1 MGDSQNTAWDI
12 LVVGAGT
19 GGAVVARRLAEG
31 GFRVLLV
38 DRAAAADVGRKVCG
52 NAIGEDGLSVLSRY
66 VETPEGPEVA
76 KRLSH
81 GTLILEDGSTI
92 RIPKGGVIL
101 NRLVFGQRLLA
112 DAIRAGVVF
121 HDRSSCVGWGD
132 RDSNRVRVRDPGGHE
147 ADVAA
152 RIVIDAS
159 GFRAVL
165 TRTGGPTYPDAVSRG
180 DVAIAY
186 RQVVPL
192 VEPLDRPD
200 DAIVV
205 LAPKMARGGYGWVFP
220 MSDRLANVGIG
231 APLSAVD
238 RPIQEIY
245 DEFVAAQPWLHLSDP
260 IEAGAGLLPIRAPLA
275 TFVGDGFMCVGD
287 AACQT
292 DPLHGGGISPSIVG
306 AHLAADAAARALE
319 SGDTSA
325 EALWGYNL
333 SFMREVGARHAGQ
346 DFLRRFL
353 DSLGDDDLLF
363 LAREF
368 GGSHLLT
375 TTFQPDGALPRL
387 RTAFRVLSKAAARP
401 RLAGTL
407 VRTGQLCERIQQT
420 YLDYPDSIE
429 GLDTWLGHVEFHRRA
444 HARAVRGGGP

>member
-1 MGDSQNTAWDI
+1 MSDSPNSIWDV

-19 GGAVVARRLAEG
+19 GGAVAARRLAGG
-31 GFRVLLV
+31 GFRVLLI
-38 DRAAAADVGRKVCG
+38 DRAASTDVGRKVCG
-52 NAIGEDGLSVLSRY
+52 NAIGEDGLAVLSRY
-66 VETPEGPEVA
+66 TDSPKGAEVA

-81 GTLILEDGSTI
+81 GTLILEDGTAI

-112 DAIRAGVVF
+112 DAIDAGAVF
-121 HDRSSCVGWGD
+121 RDRSSCVGWSD
-132 RDSNRVRVRDPGGHE
+132 RAENRVRVRDADGDE
-147 ADVAA
+147 ADLGA

-165 TRTGGPTYPDAVSRG
+165 TRTGGPRRPDAVSRG

-186 RQVVPL
+186 REIVPL
-192 VEPLDRPD
+192 REPLDHPD

-205 LAPKMARGGYGWVFP
+205 LAPKVARGGYGWVFP
-220 MSDRLANVGIG
+220 MGERLANVGIG
-231 APLSAVD
+231 APLAAVD
-238 RPIQEIY
+238 RPIREIY
-245 DEFVAAQPWLHLSDP
+245 DDFVAAQPWLHSSDP
-260 IEAGAGLLPIRAPLA
+260 IETGTGLLPIRAPLA
-275 TFVGDGFMCVGD
+275 TFVGDGFMCIGD

-306 AHLAADAAARALE
+306 ANLAADAAARAL
-319 SGDTSA
+319 SDGDTSA
-325 EALWGYNL
+325 EALWGYNVA
-333 SFMREVGARHAGQ
+333 FMREVGARHAGQ

-353 DSLGDDDLLF
+353 DSVGDDDLLF

-368 GGSHLLT
+368 GSSHLLT

-387 RTAFRVLSKAAARP
+387 RNAFRVLSRAAARP

-407 VRTGQLCERIQQT
+407 ARTGQLCERIQQT
-420 YLDYPDSIE
+420 YLEYPDSAQ
-429 GLDTWLGHVEFHRRA
+429 GLDAWLGHVEFQRRA
-444 HARAVRGGGP
+444 HARAVRGGES

>member
-1 MGDSQNTAWDI
+1 MANSPNTAWDV

-19 GGAVVARRLAEG
+19 GGAVAARRLAEEG
-31 GFRVLLV
+31 LRVLLV

-76 KRLSH
+76 RRLSH
-81 GTLILEDGSTI
+81 GTLILEDASAI

-101 NRLVFGQRLLA
+101 NRLLFGQRLLA
-112 DAIRAGVVF
+112 DAIDAGAVF

-132 RDSNRVRVRDPGGHE
+132 RPSNRVRLRDESGHE
-147 ADVAA
+147 ADTAA

-165 TRTGGPTYPDAVSRG
+165 TRTGGTSYPDAVSRG

-186 RQVVPL
+186 REVVPL

-220 MSDRLANVGIG
+220 MGDRLANVGIG
-231 APLSAVD
+231 APLATID
-238 RPIQEIY
+238 RPIREVY
-245 DEFVAAQPWLHLSDP
+245 NEFVAAQSWLHVSDP

-306 AHLAADAAARALE
+306 AHLAADTAARVLK

-325 EALWGYNL
+325 EALWEYNV

-353 DSLGDDDLLF
+353 DSVADDDLLF

-368 GGSHLLT
+368 GSSHLLT
-375 TTFQPDGALPRL
+375 TTFRPDGALPRL
-387 RTAFRVLSKAAARP
+387 RSAFRVLSRAATRP

-429 GLDTWLGHVEFHRRA
+429 GLDAWLGLVEFQRRA
-444 HARAVRGGGP
+444 HARAVRGGEP